1 VILIKGDFMRKQKRS
16 DMVRLTIDI
25 PTATHLWLKKRAK
38 ALGKSMREIVIEAVE
53 KCLCESDP
61 HIPNKR
67 LRKVLS
73 NIEDGKNLTHY
84 ESLEDLYKKL
94 GI

>member
-1 VILIKGDFMRKQKRS
+1 MRKQKQS
-16 DMVRLTIDI
+16 DTVRLTIDI
-25 PTATHLWLKKRAK
+25 PTDTHLWLKKRAK
-38 ALGKSMREIVIEAVE
+38 ALGKSMREIVIEAIE

-67 LRKVLS
+67 TRRALLDAQ
-73 NIEDGKNLTHY
+73 NGKNLTHY